1 MNDLFAAPGP
11 LVIAAL
17 HLPDPVAGPK
27 RSPAWL
33 EDYVLANARI
43 FAEAGV
49 PAIKLQDQTREPDR
63 ASVETVALMASLG
76 RLLRREFP
84 SIKLGIILQAH
95 DAAAPIAIAHA
106 TGACFVRLK
115 VFVAAVVGAEGTKQ
129 ALAIPARTCRAAL
142 PAPGVAILADVFDR
156 TTVPLAEIPPERAA
170 LWAEGL
176 GADGLVLTGA
186 DFPDSLAR
194 IRAARAAGVR
204 VPILLGG
211 GVTEGNVAEALSV
224 ARGVVVSSSLMRKGV
239 GPEELLRW
247 DADATRRLMDRARAR
262 ADS

>member
-1 MNDLFAAPGP
+1 MNAFLAARP
-11 LVIAAL
+11 LVVAAL

-33 EDYVLANARI
+33 EDYVLTNARL

-49 PAIKLQDQTREPDR
+49 PAVKLQDQTRAAGR
-63 ASVETVALMASLG
+63 ASAETVALMASLG

-84 SIKLGIILQAH
+84 AIHLGIILQAH
-95 DAAAPIAIAHA
+95 DAEAPIAVAHA
-106 TGACFVRLK
+106 AGACFVRLK
-115 VFVAAVVGAEGTKQ
+115 VFVAAAVGAEGTKQ
-129 ALAIPARTCRAAL
+129 ALAVSARACRAAL

-156 TTVPLAEIPPERAA
+156 TTIPLVAIPPERAA

-186 DFPDSLAR
+186 DFGDSLAR
-194 IRAARAAGVR
+194 IRAARGAGVR

-211 GVTEGNVAEALSV
+211 GVTETNVAEALCV
-224 ARGVVVSSSLMRKGV
+224 AQGVIVSSSLMRKDA
-239 GPEELLRW
+239 GPDGLLRW
-247 DADATRRLMDRARAR
+247 DRDATNRLMDRARA
-262 ADS
+262 AA